1 MQAVILAGGLGTRLG
16 DITSSIPKPMVMINN
31 QPLILHIM
39 KLYMSYGVKEFII
52 CLGYKGEIIKNY
64 FTNFNIIN
72 NDLEVDIAKKKF
84 SYLNY
89 NKINF
94 KVKLIDTGLNSGT
107 VGRLVDVEKY
117 IKGDNFYLTYGDG
130 LSNVDLKK
138 LFKDH
143 KKNNKMITFTSV
155 RPPGRFG
162 SIEFKNQ
169 ELLSFNEKKYN
180 TWINGGFF
188 VIKKKALKFIKSKSD
203 MLEED
208 FLQNFIKKKQV
219 NVYKHHGLWQCIDTK
234 RDLDHLNKLIKK
246 NSKAFIGA

>member
-16 DITSSIPKPMVMINN
+16 EITNSIPKPMVRVNN

-52 CLGYKGEIIKNY
+52 CLGYKGEVIKDY
-64 FTNFNIIN
+64 FTNFNTIN
-72 NDLEVDIAKKKF
+72 NDLEIDISKKKI

-89 NKINF
+89 NKTNF

-107 VGRLVDVEKY
+107 VGRLIDVKKY
-117 IKGDNFYLTYGDG
+117 IKGDDFFLTYGDG
-130 LSNVDLKK
+130 LSNVNLKK
-138 LFKDH
+138 LLADH
-143 KKNNKMITFTSV
+143 KKKKKMITFTSV

-162 SIEFKNQ
+162 SIEFKDQ
-169 ELLSFNEKKYN
+169 EIFSFNEKKYN

-188 VIKKKALKFIKSKSD
+188 VIKKKTLKYIKSKSD

-208 FLQNFIKKKQV
+208 FLQKFIREKQV
-219 NVYKHHGLWQCIDTK
+219 NVYKHTGLWQCIDTK
-234 RDLDHLNKLIKK
+234 RDLDYLENLLKK
-246 NSKAFIGA
+246 NNNIFTNA